1 MISFLKPGSGVK
13 LPPIL
18 NGRRVFLRT
27 PSLED
32 FSEWAT
38 LRERSRAF
46 LTPWEPV
53 WHPSD
58 LTRASFRRRI
68 RRYHQEIREG
78 RGYAFLIF
86 GKETDTLLGGITLTN
101 VRRGVTQSC
110 SIGYWMGE
118 PFAGKGFMTDAVETV
133 IPFIF
138 NRLGLHRIEAACL
151 PDNAASI
158 RLLEGIG
165 FQREGFAREYLCING
180 QWRDHILFGLLA
192 EDMRNKPRGIALTK
206 SIVRNDSL

>member
-1 MISFLKPGSGVK
+1 MISFLKTGSGVK
-13 LPPIL
+13 LPPLL

-27 PSLED
+27 PNLED
-32 FSEWAT
+32 FSEWAA

-53 WHPSD
+53 WQPGD

-86 GKETDTLLGGITLTN
+86 GKETDALLGGVTLTN

-118 PFAGKGFMTDAVETV
+118 PFAGKGFMKDAVETV

-180 QWRDHILFGLLA
+180 KWRDHILFGLLA
-192 EDMRNKPRGIALTK
+192 EDMRDKPREIGLAK